1 MLSISI
7 VYVAR
12 EYDGPLPVS
21 KALLIAAFVS
31 HRRLLDHL
39 SRKNVTRPTIE
50 KLLVERMDCFANF
63 NARFYDNLCES
74 INAIQFLVDV
84 EIASI
89 EERSLRLI
97 KDLPADSSLGKRAQ
111 KIEKAASN
119 IAFLLNHKSS
129 DIYSS
134 LRVQV

>member
-97 KDLPADSSLGKRAQ
+97 KDLPADVPVYGKTCSKDRESGIQHCVSFKPTRARTY
-111 KIEKAASN
+111 IRA
-119 IAFLLNHKSS
+119 
-129 DIYSS
+129 
-134 LRVQV
+134 